1 MQIVRDAKKVQN
13 LMIVIFGQSPVYG
26 YLNTVQEYNFG
37 TREWRIIHTHGYPVK
52 GGYGELK
59 IKYIKSP
66 YKVGAKRAF
75 FYDLKEI
82 FMVEDFPPLL
92 IFPLRYVF
100 ALNCRTFISL

>member
-37 TREWRIIHTHGYPVK
+37 TREWRIIHTQGYPVK

-59 IKYIKSP
+59 IKSSP
-66 YKVGAKRAF
+66 YKVETKRTVF
-75 FYDLKEI
+75 FTTRKKFL
-82 FMVEDFPPLL
+82 
-92 IFPLRYVF
+92 
-100 ALNCRTFISL
+100 